1 MRIAIVGAGIA
12 GMVAAYLLCEDH
24 EVVVFEANDYIGGH
38 TNTIDVG
45 LNGVNYRV
53 DTGFIVFNKENYPNF
68 VKLMERLGVTYQP
81 SNMSFSVQCELTGL
95 EYCPSTL
102 NSLFAQKRNLF
113 RPSFYRMLFEVS
125 RFRREAQEILRSKD
139 YETTLG
145 GYLGEKRYSRPFIS
159 HFIIPMGAAIWS
171 ADPEQFKDFP
181 AHSFVQF
188 FNNHG
193 FLKVKDQP
201 QWQAIKGGSK
211 SYVEP
216 LTRPYR
222 DKVRLSCPVESIK
235 RHPDYVEVTQR
246 SGEVER
252 FDQVVIAAHS
262 YQALAMLTDPSDGE
276 KEILEAIPYQE
287 NLTILHSDSSL
298 LPKRRAAWASWNYH
312 IPREEMGR
320 VALTY
325 YMNMLQSLT
334 SPIDFCVTLNRP
346 EIIDRAKIIREFN
359 YHHPVYTPQ
368 GPLAQKR
375 RLEINGV
382 NRTYFCGAYWGYG
395 FHEDGVNS
403 ALAVGEHFGKTLK
416 T

>member
-1 MRIAIVGAGIA
+1 MRIAVIGTGIS
-12 GMVAAYLLCEDH
+12 GMVAAYLLCQDH
-24 EVVVFEANDYIGGH
+24 DVVVFEANDYIGGH
-38 TNTIDVG
+38 TNTIDVE
-45 LNGVNYRV
+45 LNGANHRV

-68 VKLMERLGVTYQP
+68 VKLMELLGVNYQP

-102 NSLFAQKRNLF
+102 NSLFAQRRNLL
-113 RPSFYRMLFEVS
+113 RPSFYRMLLDAF
-125 RFRREAQEILRSKD
+125 RFRREAQEILRAND

-145 GYLGEKRYSRPFIS
+145 AYLEEKRYSQPFIH

-171 ADPEQFKDFP
+171 ADPKQFKEFP

-201 QWQAIKGGSK
+201 QWQVIKGGSR

-222 DKVRLSCPVESIK
+222 DKVRLNCPVESIK
-235 RHPDYVEVTQR
+235 RHADYVEVKPR
-246 SGEVER
+246 PGEVES

-262 YQALAMLTDPSDGE
+262 DQALAMLADPSDAE
-276 KEILEAIPYQE
+276 RDILEAIPYQE
-287 NLTILHSDSSL
+287 NLTILHTDSSL
-298 LPKRRAAWASWNYH
+298 LPQRRGAWASWNYH
-312 IPREEMGR
+312 IPREELGR
-320 VALTY
+320 AALTY

-334 SPIDFCVTLNRP
+334 APIDFCVTLNQP
-346 EIIDRAKIIREFN
+346 DIIDRTKIIRKFN

-368 GPLAQKR
+368 GPMAQKR
-375 RLEINGV
+375 RHEIDGV
-382 NRTYFCGAYWGYG
+382 NHTYFCGAYWGYG

-403 ALAVGEHFGKTLK
+403 ALAVCEHFGKSL
-416 T
+416 

>member
-1 MRIAIVGAGIA
+1 MRIAVIGVGIS
-12 GMVAAYLLCEDH
+12 GMVAAHLLCEDH

-38 TNTIDVG
+38 TSTIDVE

-102 NSLFAQKRNLF
+102 NSLFAQRRNFF
-113 RPSFYRMLFEVS
+113 RPSFYRMLLEVF
-125 RFRREAQEILRSKD
+125 RFRREAQEILHSKD

-145 GYLGEKRYSRPFIS
+145 GYLAEKRYSRPFIN

-171 ADPEQFKDFP
+171 ADPKKFKEFP

-201 QWQAIKGGSK
+201 QWQVIKGGSR

-222 DKVRLSCPVESIK
+222 EKVRLNCPVESIK
-235 RHPDYVEVTQR
+235 RHPDHVEVIPR
-246 SGEVER
+246 HGDPER
-252 FDQVVIAAHS
+252 FDQVIIATHS
-262 YQALAMLTDPSDGE
+262 DQALAMLADPIDAE
-276 KEILEAIPYQE
+276 KEILESIPYQE
-287 NLTILHSDSSL
+287 NVTTLHTDSSL
-298 LPKRRAAWASWNYH
+298 LPKRKAAWASWNYL
-312 IPREEMGR
+312 IPQEELGR
-320 VALTY
+320 VAVTY

-346 EIIDRAKIIREFN
+346 EIIDQSKIIREFI

-368 GPLAQKR
+368 GLMAQKR
-375 RLEINGV
+375 RQEINGV

-403 ALAVGEHFGKTLK
+403 ALAVCEHFGKTI
-416 T
+416 